1 MGLGFNISAIAL
13 RGTTGKASYRLANLT
28 VSLIHSVCCA
38 WLSDFISLASQL
50 PPYASICTFI
60 EAPHSFNM
68 LVRLK
73 TLLSMKYNM
82 LDRPPTST
90 LPAKMV
96 LRRRYTMSQARRKSM
111 SQAKRFTASQANNS
125 PAQKLVRTKTS
136 SHGSLCTEQFLHAEV
151 FTYREAFTQ
160 RSFYTQKLLHYTQ
173 KLLHTG
179 ASTHR
184 SFYTEKPFTQSS
196 FALRSFSNIPMRR
209 QSIHS
214 TVSGM
219 PKQSRKSSNTRPMK
233 GPNMLP
239 TDF

>member
-151 FTYREAFTQ
+151 FTYRE
-160 RSFYTQKLLHYTQ
+160 KHLHRETF
-173 KLLHTG
+173 
-179 ASTHR
+179 THR
-184 SFYTEKPFTQSS
+184 SFYTTH
-196 FALRSFSNIPMRR
+196 RSFYTQELLRTEASTQRSHLHR
-209 QSIHS
+209 AALHS
-214 TVSGM
+214 EAFPIYQCVVNLFTPRFQGCQNKAGNH
-219 PKQSRKSSNTRPMK
+219 PIQGR
-233 GPNMLP
+233 
-239 TDF
+239 